1 MQKLNF
7 QIQNLKVDFITLIIP
22 HFNDE
27 HNILNLANYFHRSF
41 GFNCFLSTGN
51 YRKIVETL
59 FQDFLTKD
67 TLIIRKNCCGQTV
80 FEFPGQSANKLY
92 QLLKSH
98 EIDWNSLQ
106 LPSL

>member
-51 YRKIVETL
+51 CKKVETL
-59 FQDFLTKD
+59 FSIVRV
-67 TLIIRKNCCGQTV
+67 TLLITLDK
-80 FEFPGQSANKLY
+80 
-92 QLLKSH
+92 KS
-98 EIDWNSLQ
+98 IFI
-106 LPSL
+106 